1 MNEAE
6 IDEAI
11 LAVTQV
17 RWRKVAMIIAKATDE
32 LGTKLP
38 QGLGGNVLVARRI
51 KALVLDGRLVAQGEV
66 GKWRNSEV
74 RLP

>member
-1 MNEAE
+1 MPVNDSE
-6 IDEAI
+6 IDGAI
-11 LAVTQV
+11 IAVAQV
-17 RWRKVAMIIAKATDE
+17 RWRKVAMIIAKAADE

-38 QGLGGNVLVARRI
+38 DG
-51 KALVLDGRLVAQGEV
+51 LDGRLVAQGEV